1 MGAAIVSNERVRA
14 YRERRRA
21 GLIQLTIEID
31 EIALPEKL
39 CEAGLLSPARIDNR
53 DAIIRAVEK
62 LIAMFLGS
70 HQ

>member
-1 MGAAIVSNERVRA
+1 MGAAIISSERVRA
-14 YRERRRA
+14 YRERQRA

-39 CEAGLLSPARIDNR
+39 VEAGLLSPARIDNR